1 MYSKKYIETRRGI
14 FTEEILQSRPSYLN
28 LKEEENNCPQG
39 LRCGQ
44 YTAEA
49 TKKH

>member
-1 MYSKKYIETRRGI
+1 MHSKKYIETRRGI

-28 LKEEENNCPQG
+28 LKEEENNCPV
-39 LRCGQ
+39 RIECGQ
-44 YTAEA
+44 YIAEA